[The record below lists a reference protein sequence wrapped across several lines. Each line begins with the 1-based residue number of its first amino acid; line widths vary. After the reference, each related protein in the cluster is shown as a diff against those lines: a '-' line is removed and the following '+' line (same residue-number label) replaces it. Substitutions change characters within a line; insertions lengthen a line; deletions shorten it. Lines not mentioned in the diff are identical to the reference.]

1 MNTAAQ
7 VDSLIVELKSQP
19 MMMSERIWLTATACV
34 GQPYVLGAWG
44 ALCTPSERR
53 KRLGYNPQATT
64 IKTKC
69 KGFDS
74 GNCNGCQWY
83 PDGERTRCW
92 DCRGFTDWCLMQYG
106 FDLWGDIVST
116 QWGTEKNWYLK
127 GSVKNGVPENILVCL
142 FKYNGSKWT
151 HTGFGFRGQVCDCSG
166 TVKVS
171 DKRAST
177 WTHWAVPRFLEEEY
191 KLVYPVLEVPSEPKE
206 EEPVN
211 DADKN
216 DHPKLQKGD
225 TGDAVRELQHMLMEH
240 GYSLPKFGA
249 DGDFG
254 NETLKAV
261 KAFQK
266 SHGLKEDG
274 IVGRNT
280 WAELTSEPVSTK
292 IYSIKITGLSKE
304 QAEELEDKYGGVITA
319 E

>member
-7 VDSLIVELKSQP
+7 VDSLIVELKSHP

-53 KRLGYNPQATT
+53 KRLGYNPHATT

-171 DKRAST
+171 DKRTST

-280 WAELTSEPVSTK
+280 WAALTSEPVSTK